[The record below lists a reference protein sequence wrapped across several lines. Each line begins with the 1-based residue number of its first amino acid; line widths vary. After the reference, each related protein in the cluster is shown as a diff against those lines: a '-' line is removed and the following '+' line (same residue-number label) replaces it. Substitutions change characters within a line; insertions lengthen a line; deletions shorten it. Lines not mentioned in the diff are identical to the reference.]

1 MSLPSVRVSQSPEGK
16 FREYLASRPE
26 PKRFTSQQRELVEHI
41 FARHKHFDPN
51 ELIEDLKQAGRQ
63 VSRATVYRTLPL
75 LVESGVLREMD
86 FGKDQ
91 KYYDPNFNQ
100 HPHHNH
106 LICVDCDR
114 IVEFEDKNIETL
126 ENCITKRLGFS
137 PASKIVRI
145 EATCDQLK
153 LLGECKNRPKP
164 G

>member
-1 MSLPSVRVSQSPEGK
+1 MDPAVRERIYN
-16 FREYLASRPE
+16 FLAEKGLR
-26 PKRFTSQQRELVEHI
+26 KTAQRDAIIEAAFSTQDHYT
-41 FARHKHFDPN
+41 A
-51 ELIEDLKQAGRQ
+51 EDLLARAKEIEKS

-75 LVESGVLREMD
+75 LVDSGVLREMD
-86 FGKDQ
+86 FGKEQ

-100 HPHHNH
+100 HPQHNH

-153 LLGECKNRPKP
+153 LSGVCKNRAKP
-164 G
+164 ADHG